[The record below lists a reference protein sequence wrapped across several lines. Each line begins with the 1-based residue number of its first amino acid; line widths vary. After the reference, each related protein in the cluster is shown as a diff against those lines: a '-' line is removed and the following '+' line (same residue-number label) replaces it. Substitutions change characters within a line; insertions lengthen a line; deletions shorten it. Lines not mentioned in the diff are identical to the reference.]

1 MTKHPTPAGDNIPEA
16 TLEGAG
22 PAQPMLLTR
31 EVLLS
36 DRLGA
41 AVRAALGDQVLSDE
55 AREASLAETLRVRP
69 DDGPVWLFGYGSLI
83 WNPTIHY
90 VESRFARVEGWQRS
104 FCLCTPIGRGTPENP
119 GLVLAL
125 DEGGL
130 CDGIAFRLED
140 AVLEE
145 ELSLIWRREMI
156 TGAYIPH
163 WVPLRDA
170 EGSVYGQGIAFT
182 VNRAASQYADLPE
195 AEVVRRLAT
204 ATGALG
210 SAADYLFQTREGL
223 QRLGIHDALVED
235 LALKV
240 TEAG

>member
-1 MTKHPTPAGDNIPEA
+1 MTKQASPVADTTPEA

-31 EVLLS
+31 EALLS
-36 DRLGA
+36 DRLGD

-55 AREASLAETLRVRP
+55 AREASLAETLRARP

-90 VESRFARVEGWQRS
+90 AESRFARVEGWHRS
-104 FCLCTPIGRGTPENP
+104 FCLCTPIGRGTPEKP

-125 DEGGL
+125 DEGGI
-130 CDGIAFRLED
+130 CDGIAFRLEE

-163 WVPLRDA
+163 WVPLKGADGA
-170 EGSVYGQGIAFT
+170 VYGHGIAFT

-195 AEVVRRLAT
+195 AEVVHRLAT
-204 ATGALG
+204 AAGALG
-210 SAADYLFQTREGL
+210 SAADYLFQTRDGL
-223 QRLGIHDALVED
+223 QKLGIQDPLVEH

-240 TEAG
+240 SGA